1 MIRLIFAVTLSLFSV
16 ISLAQTNFGNETLK
30 FQGKII
36 SVGDK
41 KIEINAD
48 GFPKQIYNEDL
59 SQHLLYEPMHF
70 HFYSLPK
77 SQEKFI
83 NNDFKILAE
92 NKDSIVWI
100 AESASTNLE
109 MIVKGKV
116 LSNGL
121 VNYKVKIKTIKSISY
136 SAINFHI
143 PFEKSGSKYLAGL
156 GQKTYERP
164 DTVKWAQSDWKKIKP
179 AVWIGNEGLGLY
191 FRIKETSNWL
201 KNYNGVMQINIKG
214 SSMLTDIYSSKITL
228 NEADELNFDFNL
240 ILTPQPSEKSKLNFG
255 RQFKLYEKLDTRI
268 SKNK

>member
-59 SQHLLYEPMHF
+59 SQNLLYEPMHF

-100 AESASTNLE
+100 ALSASANLE

-121 VNYKVKIKTIKSISY
+121 VTYKVKIKAIKSISY

-143 PFEKSGSKYLAGL
+143 PFEKSGSNYLTGL
-156 GQKTYERP
+156 GQKTYKRP
-164 DTVKWAQSDWKKIKP
+164 DTVKWAQSNWQKVKP
-179 AVWIGNEGLGLY
+179 AVWIGSEKLGLY
-191 FRIKETSNWL
+191 FRIKESSNWL
-201 KNYNGVMQINIKG
+201 RNNNGAMQINIKG
-214 SSMLTDIYSSKITL
+214 SSMLTDIYTSKVIL
-228 NEADELNFDFNL
+228 NEADELKFDFSL
-240 ILTPQPSEKSKLNFG
+240 ILTPQSSEYSKLSFG
-255 RQFKLYEKLDTRI
+255 KQFKLYEKLDNQI
-268 SKNK
+268 SNNK